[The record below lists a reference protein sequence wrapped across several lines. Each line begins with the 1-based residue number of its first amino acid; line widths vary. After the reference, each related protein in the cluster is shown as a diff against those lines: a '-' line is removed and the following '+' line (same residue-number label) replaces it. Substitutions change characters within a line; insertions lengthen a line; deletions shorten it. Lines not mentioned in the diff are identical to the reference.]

1 MRVGRR
7 EGAFQNVEVH
17 RLVFYERG
25 RVREPEIDENLGC
38 VGRLG

>member
-1 MRVGRR
+1 MRVGGG
-7 EGAFQNVEVH
+7 EGAFEDIEVH
-17 RLVFYERG
+17 RLVFHERG